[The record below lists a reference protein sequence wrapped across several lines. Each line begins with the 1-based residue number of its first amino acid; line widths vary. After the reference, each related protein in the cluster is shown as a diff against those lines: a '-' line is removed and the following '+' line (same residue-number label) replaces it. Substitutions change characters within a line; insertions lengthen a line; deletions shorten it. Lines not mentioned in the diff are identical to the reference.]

1 MSTLRARMEAD
12 LRIQNYRPSTQR
24 EYVRSVYHLAR
35 HFMKSPAEMG
45 EEEVRAY
52 LLHLVD
58 DRRLSPSTLKVTTAA
73 LKFLYEVTLGRP
85 EVVRSVRMP
94 RTSVKLPVILGGSEV
109 VRLFEAIESP
119 KYRVIVMTAY
129 GAGLRVGETCS
140 LEISDIDSKRMV
152 IRIRNGKGGRD
163 RYAMLAD
170 RLLEALRTYYRL
182 DRPPGPHLFPGQRPG
197 TAVRPDSVRRVLEQA
212 VAKAGIK
219 KPVTPHI
226 LRHTFATHVLEAGGD
241 IRTIQMLLGH
251 RSIQTT
257 QLYAQVSTDTIRRA
271 KSPLD
276 LLGTKE
282 GEVLG

>member
-24 EYVRSVYHLAR
+24 LYVQSAYHFAR

-94 RTSVKLPVILGGSEV
+94 RKSVKLPVILSGSEV
-109 VRLFEAIESP
+109 VRLLEAIGSP

-129 GAGLRVGETCS
+129 GAGLRVGEACS

-170 RLLEALRTYYRL
+170 RLLETLRTYYRL
-182 DRPPGPHLFPGQRPG
+182 NRPPGPHLFPGRRRG
-197 TAVRPDSVRRVLEQA
+197 TAVRPDTVRTVLGRA
-212 VAKAGIK
+212 VDKAGIE

-226 LRHTFATHVLEAGGD
+226 LRHTFATHVLESGGD
-241 IRTIQMLLGH
+241 IRTIQCLLGH
-251 RSIQTT
+251 RSIRTT
-257 QLYAQVSTDTIRRA
+257 QRYTQVSTNTIRRA